1 MSGGRVIPCLLLR
14 GRGLY
19 KTVKF
24 REPRY
29 VGDPINA
36 VKIFNDKGVDE
47 LTILDIAAS
56 VERKGPDF
64 ALIESIVSE
73 AFVPICYG
81 GGVSTIE
88 DFSRLF
94 RLGVEKVSVNTAA
107 LTNTALV
114 SEAAARF
121 GSQSVVA
128 SIDVKR
134 TMFGGYEVYGSS
146 GKQRT
151 RHDPVELARTL
162 QKAGAGELVVCA
174 IHKDGTMTG
183 FDLQLTKMMVE
194 AVDIPVVTLGGAGNV
209 AHLKEALA
217 SGASGAAA
225 GSMFV
230 FHGPHRAVLISY
242 PSESELGRYLNPEA
256 TR

>member
-1 MSGGRVIPCLLLR
+1 MSSGRIIPCLLLR

-24 REPRY
+24 KDPRY

-47 LTILDIAAS
+47 LTILDIGAS
-56 VERKGPDF
+56 VEDREPDF

-81 GGVSTIE
+81 GGVRSVE
-88 DFSRLF
+88 HFARLF

-107 LTNTALV
+107 LASTKVIA
-114 SEAAARF
+114 EAASRF

-134 TMFGGYEVYGSS
+134 TLFGGYEVYGRC
-146 GKQRT
+146 GTRKT
-151 RHDPVELARTL
+151 RHDPVELAKAL
-162 QKAGAGELVVCA
+162 QAAGAGELVVSA
-174 IHKDGTMTG
+174 IHQDGTMSG
-183 FDLQLTKMMVE
+183 FDLQLTRAIVQ
-194 AVDIPVVTLGGAGNV
+194 AVDIPVVALGGAGNIE
-209 AHLKEALA
+209 HLREALA
-217 SGASGAAA
+217 TGASAAAA

-242 PSESELGRYLNPEA
+242 PSESELGRNPDPAEVW
-256 TR
+256 

>member
-1 MSGGRVIPCLLLR
+1 MSGGRIIPCLLLR
-14 GRGLY
+14 SRGLY

-24 REPRY
+24 KDPRY

-47 LTILDIAAS
+47 LTILDIGAS
-56 VERKGPDF
+56 VEGCEPDF

-81 GGVSTIE
+81 GGVRTLE
-88 DFSRLF
+88 QFSRLF

-107 LTNTALV
+107 LESTQLIKD
-114 SEAAARF
+114 AAARF

-134 TMFGGYEVYGSS
+134 TMFGGYEVYGRS
-146 GKQRT
+146 GTSRSRQ
-151 RHDPVELARTL
+151 DPVELAKSL
-162 QKAGAGELVVCA
+162 QAAGAGELVISA
-174 IHKDGTMTG
+174 IHKDGTMAG
-183 FDLQLTKMMVE
+183 FDLQLTRSIVE
-194 AVDIPVVTLGGAGNV
+194 AVDIPVVALGGAGKV
-209 AHLKEALA
+209 ADLKAALA
-217 SGASGAAA
+217 TGASAAAA

-242 PSESELGRYLNPEA
+242 PSESELGRVADPTDA
-256 TR
+256 W

>member
-1 MSGGRVIPCLLLR
+1 MSAGRIIPCLLLR

-24 REPRY
+24 NNPRY

-47 LTILDIAAS
+47 LTILDIGAS
-56 VERKGPDF
+56 VEDRDPDF

-81 GGVSTIE
+81 GGVRTVE
-88 DFSRLF
+88 HFARLF

-107 LTNTALV
+107 LENPGLIT
-114 SEAAARF
+114 EAAARF

-128 SIDVKR
+128 SIDVR
-134 TMFGGYEVYGSS
+134 CTLFGRYEVYGRCGTS
-146 GKQRT
+146 RT
-151 RHDPVELARTL
+151 GHDPVALARAL
-162 QKAGAGELVVCA
+162 QAAGAGELVVSA
-174 IHKDGTMTG
+174 IHKDGTMSG
-183 FDLQLTKMMVE
+183 FDLQLTKAIVA
-194 AVDIPVVTLGGAGNV
+194 AVDIPVVALGGAGNV
-209 AHLKEALA
+209 DHLKEVLGV
-217 SGASGAAA
+217 GASAAAA

-242 PSESELGRYLNPEA
+242 PSESELGRSPGRA
-256 TR
+256 QAW

>member
-1 MSGGRVIPCLLLR
+1 MSGGRIIPCLLLR

-24 REPRY
+24 KDPRY

-47 LTILDIAAS
+47 LTILDIGAS
-56 VERKGPDF
+56 VEGREPDF

-81 GGVSTIE
+81 GGVRTV
-88 DFSRLF
+88 DHFSRLF

-107 LTNTALV
+107 LDSTKLIA
-114 SEAAARF
+114 EAAARF

-134 TMFGGYEVYGSS
+134 TLLGGYNVYGRS
-146 GKQRT
+146 GTSRS
-151 RHDPVELARTL
+151 RHDPIELAKAL
-162 QKAGAGELVVCA
+162 QAAGAGELVISA

-183 FDLQLTKMMVE
+183 FDLQLTRSIVE
-194 AVDIPVVTLGGAGNV
+194 AVDVPVVALGGAGNV

-217 SGASGAAA
+217 TGASGAAA

-242 PSESELGRYLNPEA
+242 PSESELGRNPDTVEA
-256 TR
+256 W